1 MEEIMKK
8 NDVVLQSLE
17 HKYVEQ
23 IDSLKNEVESLKVE
37 NNARKSV
44 IYTNFKILPL
54 LDIKN
59 YLNNL
64 TNTLQFQTV
73 LLIDLVYSVLNFSL
87 QRYVLEQKNL
97 HVIE

>member
-1 MEEIMKK
+1 MEEIMKN

-44 IYTNFKILPL
+44 IYTIFGILPV

-64 TNTLQFQTV
+64 TNTIQLETI
-73 LLIDLVYSVLNFSL
+73 LLIDLV
-87 QRYVLEQKNL
+87 
-97 HVIE
+97 